1 VNKERKKHYAISKKQ
16 RRTIIAVIGLLAV
29 CTVWLD
35 RRSTKNLR
43 QTILNK
49 TSLATDRGKYHLN
62 IFTVTKVVDGDTL
75 DIDIPDAKYN
85 STRIRL
91 LGVDTPET
99 KHPGYGRMYFGPE
112 AADFVTAL
120 ALQKKV
126 TVIIDRLSPTRDRY
140 KRLLAYIK
148 LPDGNILN
156 EEIIEIPPF
165 RIQSIQRR
173 HVPGRRTKNRTLEK
187 CQKRPTPQLAPKP
200 APKPARLNT
209 ILIFYGFSTARWI
222 LAGSPAFSL
231 LLPHQQQRTR
241 QHFGP
246 FHPEVSL

>member
-156 EEIIEIPPF
+156 EEIIKHGFGFADLRFPHSEFKVYKDAMF
-165 RIQSIQRR
+165 RAVEQKTGLWKNVKKDQLPNWLQSQR
-173 HVPGRRTKNRTLEK
+173 PN
-187 CQKRPTPQLAPKP
+187 
-200 APKPARLNT
+200 
-209 ILIFYGFSTARWI
+209 
-222 LAGSPAFSL
+222 L
-231 LLPHQQQRTR
+231 LD
-241 QHFGP
+241 
-246 FHPEVSL
+246 